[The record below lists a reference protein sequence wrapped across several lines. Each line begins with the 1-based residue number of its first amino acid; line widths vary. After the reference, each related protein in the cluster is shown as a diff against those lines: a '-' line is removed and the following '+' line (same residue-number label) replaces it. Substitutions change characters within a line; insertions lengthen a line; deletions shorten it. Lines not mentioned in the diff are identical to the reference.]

1 LIAVADDHWHK
12 TLWAMLC
19 VQFIISGAFSI
30 VPPVIAL
37 VLPTLGVTEPGAVR
51 GWAGVLVGVTPLAA
65 ALMSPQWGRIADR
78 IDRRIVILI
87 ACGSAS
93 ICSITM
99 SVATNPWELLALRF
113 TMGLFG
119 GHVAAGLSI
128 VSAAT
133 PLARMGWA
141 LGLLASAQLAG
152 TLTGPLLGGLIAD
165 AFSSYRAPFVL
176 AGVAVL
182 LVAGAVA
189 FVPPQ
194 TQGSRPVGDRLLTGS
209 TLSRTEISHVR
220 GSERSRALV
229 SESSRVPGSEGSR
242 VPAEDPRVLGSKG
255 PRVHELVIV
264 LLLVQ
269 CAIMMTQPVISLHVR
284 ELVGEPANLAT
295 LAGLAFSV
303 VALSGLLAAPLLGS
317 LSDRVGAR
325 RLLFFMLCAAAIL
338 VLPQA
343 YAQSYRWFV
352 GERFFAGLFLCSLI
366 PIANSLVGHTVRAE
380 DRGRVYGLTSAAAF
394 LGAFV
399 GPVSGGL
406 IGAHF
411 GLTSVF
417 VVSAVLLLIAM
428 VWVSVTLWPWVLVR
442 L

>member
-1 LIAVADDHWHK
+1 MPA
-12 TLWAMLC
+12 
-19 VQFIISGAFSI
+19 
-30 VPPVIAL
+30 
-37 VLPTLGVTEPGAVR
+37 LPTPGVTQPGAVR

-65 ALMSPQWGRIADR
+65 ALMSPQWGRISDR
-78 IDRRIVILI
+78 IDRRKVILI

-93 ICSITM
+93 LCSITM
-99 SVATNPWELLALRF
+99 SVASNPWELLALRF

-128 VSAAT
+128 VSTAT

-141 LGLLASAQLAG
+141 LGLLAAAQLAG
-152 TLTGPLLGGLIAD
+152 TLVGPLLGGLIAD

-176 AGVAVL
+176 AGVAAL

-194 TQGSRPVGDRLLTGS
+194 AQNSHPMRGGSSGAEAPAS
-209 TLSRTEISHVR
+209 
-220 GSERSRALV
+220 A
-229 SESSRVPGSEGSR
+229 GSR
-242 VPAEDPRVLGSKG
+242 VP
-255 PRVHELVIV
+255 ELVIV

-284 ELVGEPANLAT
+284 ELVGARPNLAT

-303 VALSGLLAAPLLGS
+303 VALSGLLAAPALGS
-317 LSDRVGAR
+317 LSDRVGPR
-325 RLLFFMLCAAAIL
+325 RLLFFMLCAAAIF

-343 YAQSYRWFV
+343 YARSYPWFV
-352 GERFFAGLFLCSLI
+352 GERFLAGLFLCSLI
-366 PIANSLVGHTVRAE
+366 PVANSLVGSMVRAE
-380 DRGRVYGLTSAAAF
+380 DRGRAYGSTSAAAF
-394 LGAFV
+394 FGAFA

-406 IGAHF
+406 LGAHF

-417 VVSAVLLLIAM
+417 VASAVLLLVAM
-428 VWVSVTLWPWVLVR
+428 AWVSVTLWPWEWLK